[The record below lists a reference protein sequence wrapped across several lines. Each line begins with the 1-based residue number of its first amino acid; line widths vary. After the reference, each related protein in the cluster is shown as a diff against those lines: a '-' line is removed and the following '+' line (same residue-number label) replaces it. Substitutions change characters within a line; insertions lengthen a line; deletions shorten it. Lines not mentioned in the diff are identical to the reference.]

1 MQHTSSDFRVHA
13 PFLQKN
19 QDVSGE
25 NAGDAQRAEERE
37 PVFFES
43 CGNKE
48 RDNRKENTREG
59 CTMRPTRVRYELN
72 AITEPKTAK

>member
-1 MQHTSSDFRVHA
+1 LQHTSSDFRVHA

-37 PVFFES
+37 PVFLEC

-48 RDNRKENTREG
+48 RDNREKNAGKR
-59 CTMRPTRVRYELN
+59 CTIRPDASNESQV
-72 AITEPKTAK
+72 